1 LGVFVDRVRALNL
14 RELRRHPA
22 RTAMSFAVVAVSAT
36 LLVAV
41 FGIAGSITGSS
52 NRLVASIG
60 GNAGLEVSGA
70 TDTGFPQAMAVDV
83 AQAPGVAAAV
93 PMLRTPIGKS
103 SERVLLLGVDDKVSA
118 MLSDLQRAVENEI
131 GPLVRQPGKVA
142 VGSGTGHAE
151 GDTFRLGNG
160 NVTVAAV
167 ITGADADRVNG
178 GSFIAG
184 PLPLMQRL
192 TDRVGMIDSI
202 LIVPTPG
209 ADLAEVRAGVTSA
222 VNGRAIVAEPAF
234 RSAQSGGAV
243 ATLRI
248 LMLSAA
254 SAALVV
260 AGFLIYNAMS
270 MAIAQRRPAISMLR
284 AIGANKRQIVGD
296 LLMEAG
302 LVGLAGG
309 VVGSALGV
317 VIGRQSIG
325 VLPVAVLQ
333 GFESRTEYILPGYA
347 IPIAVAACIAMSVAA
362 AALAARQVYKVQPVE
377 ALVPV
382 GVSAADR
389 VAPAARVAVGFF
401 GVGLIAVA
409 IVFATRDLGRLSV
422 AAIGVIGLGEI
433 AVWFALAGPLV
444 AWAAAGARVF
454 GAPGALAAATIERA
468 PRRVWATLMTVQI
481 AVAITVQSTG
491 ANINAIDSTNASF
504 ASIGDAG
511 VYVSSTGPGVF
522 PTAVLPQDTESG
534 IASIPGVA
542 RVVPGQS
549 AFATVAGRRVLLQG
563 VAPGSVAPP
572 LSTTNEQ
579 VREKVLAGD
588 GVVVSRDIAR
598 TLHLRA
604 GDDLMLATPTGER
617 PVRVL
622 EVVPFFSVLGGVVS
636 MSLPQ
641 LRQWFDRPGSS
652 ILAVD
657 LAPGADRPKV
667 EAMIR
672 DSLPADLYVY
682 SGEEAARAVGTSM
695 AQATALITVMAWI
708 IVFVAG
714 VALLNTLMLSVLERR
729 RELGVLRA
737 MGSSRRFA
745 LQTILAEAAGL
756 GVVGAVTGALVG
768 AANQYLSSYALTN
781 VLSIDVIYTPS
792 VLALVFACAAFGL
805 TLLGAVP
812 PAVRAARLDIVAA
825 VAVD

>member
-1 LGVFVDRVRALNL
+1 MFIDRVRALNL

-22 RTAMSFAVVAVSAT
+22 RTAMSLTVVAISAT

-60 GNAGLEVSGA
+60 GNASLEVSGA
-70 TDTGFPQAMAVDV
+70 TDTGFPQAMEVDV
-83 AQAPGVAAAV
+83 AKVPGVAAAV
-93 PMLRTPIGKS
+93 PMLRTPVGKS
-103 SERVLLLGVDDKVSA
+103 SERVLLLGVDEKVRA

-131 GPLVRQPGKVA
+131 GPLVREPGKVA
-142 VGSGTGHAE
+142 VGSGTGHAVGE
-151 GDTFRLGNG
+151 SFPLGTG
-160 NVTVAAV
+160 KVTVAAV

-178 GSFIAG
+178 GNFIVG
-184 PLPLMQRL
+184 PLPLVQRL
-192 TDRVGMIDSI
+192 TDRAGMIDSI
-202 LIVPTPG
+202 LIVAAPG
-209 ADLAEVRAGVTSA
+209 ADLAEVRAGVTTA
-222 VNGRAIVAEPAF
+222 VHGRAIVAEPAF

-284 AIGANKRQIVGD
+284 AVGAKKRQIVGD

-302 LVGLAGG
+302 LVGLVGG
-309 VVGSALGV
+309 ILGSALGV

-325 VLPVAVLQ
+325 ALPAALLQ

-347 IPIAVAACIAMSVAA
+347 IPIAVAACILMSVVAA
-362 AALAARQVYKVQPVE
+362 GLAARQVYRVQPVE
-377 ALVPV
+377 ALAPV

-389 VAPAARVAVGFF
+389 VALAARVAVGFF
-401 GVGLIAVA
+401 GVGLIAAA
-409 IVFATRDLGRLSV
+409 IVFATHDLGRLSV
-422 AAIGVIGLGEI
+422 AAIGVVGLGEI
-433 AVWFALAGPLV
+433 AVWFALADPLV

-468 PRRVWATLMTVQI
+468 PRRVWATLMTVNI
-481 AVAITVQSTG
+481 AVAVTVQSTG
-491 ANINAIDSTNASF
+491 SNINAIDSTDASF

-511 VYVSSTGPGVF
+511 IYVSSTGPGVF
-522 PTAVLPQDTESG
+522 PTAPILPQDSESR

-572 LSTTNEQ
+572 LSATNEQ
-579 VREKVLAGD
+579 VREQVLAGD

-598 TLHLRA
+598 TLRLRA
-604 GDDLMLATPTGER
+604 GDELMLATPTGEQ

-622 EVVPFFSVLGGVVS
+622 QVVPFFSVLGGVVS

-641 LRQWFDRPGSS
+641 LRQWFGRPGST

-672 DSLPADLYVY
+672 DSLPPDVYVY
-682 SGEEAARAVGTSM
+682 SGEEAARAVGTSL

-745 LQTILAEAAGL
+745 LRTILAEAAGL

-768 AANQYLSSYALTN
+768 AANQYLSAYALTN
-781 VLSIDVIYTPS
+781 VLSIDVVYAPS
-792 VLALVFACAAFGL
+792 LLAIVFACAAFGL
-805 TLLGAVP
+805 TLLGAIP
-812 PAVRAARLDIVAA
+812 PAVRAARLNIVEA